1 MKFLQWGIYIALD
14 NDDYEVPADLLSDK
28 LTSLILKELDNLKSK
43 EKLVK
48 LKNTDNKT
56 ARNLWQKGEIMTE
69 EVYYHSKSKGE
80 DIPVSEMSDLY
91 VRRAFKKMIMKERK
105 RNDDKEKIKV
115 NITNAMMYLEKAL
128 EE

>member
-1 MKFLQWGIYIALD
+1 
-14 NDDYEVPADLLSDK
+14 
-28 LTSLILKELDNLKSK
+28 
-43 EKLVK
+43 
-48 LKNTDNKT
+48 
-56 ARNLWQKGEIMTE
+56 MTE
-69 EVYYHSKSKGE
+69 EVHYHSKSKGE

-115 NITNAMMYLEKAL
+115 NITNALMYLEKAL